1 MRIVR
6 FHLEPWQKGGSEIS
20 VRSTESPTLII
31 PSSVA
36 RRQRP
41 PSVDD
46 ILSIDITLFEKRHK
60 QWPRWRYPN
69 MVKKLSTICC
79 DVLAHYVILGF
90 YLLLF
95 SLP

>member
-20 VRSTESPTLII
+20 IRSTESPSLGIS
-31 PSSVA
+31 PSVA

-46 ILSIDITLFEKRHK
+46 ILSIDITLFERRQKH
-60 QWPRWRYPN
+60 WPKWRYPN
-69 MVKKLSTICC
+69 MVKRLSTLCC
-79 DVLAHYVILGF
+79 DVLVNYVIIF
-90 YLLLF
+90 
-95 SLP
+95 

>member
-46 ILSIDITLFEKRHK
+46 ILSIDITLFETRQRK
-60 QWPRWRYPN
+60 QWPKWRYPN

-79 DVLAHYVILGF
+79 DVLVNYVN
-90 YLLLF
+90 LF
-95 SLP
+95 C